1 MTNFVSLRIRI
12 MVTFIGEYTSK
23 VDDKGRLVFPAPL
36 KGAIPPGSDMRFVI
50 KKSLFSPC
58 LEMYTF
64 EEWEKRSE
72 EVKSKL
78 NFFNKD
84 HALFW
89 REYMRNRDIVEPDAK
104 LGRILISRKLLD
116 AIGINKEVVF
126 SGNDFMIEIWA
137 KEKYD
142 SSEISNE
149 EYIAIAE
156 KLPENR

>member
-1 MTNFVSLRIRI
+1 

>member
-1 MTNFVSLRIRI
+1 LTNFASLRIRI